1 MGDIENPE
9 LKGLIPRITEQIFE
23 SILNA
28 DSTFEYTVKVSYMEI
43 YMERIK
49 DLLARELARTVRQ
62 LMAAQNDNLSVHEDK
77 TRGVYVKNLS
87 EYYVSSEEE
96 VYKVM
101 KAGGSSRAVSSTSE
115 SQLIFLVFQAD
126 RRHER

>member
-1 MGDIENPE
+1 MSCGGVD
-9 LKGLIPRITEQIFE
+9 T
-23 SILNA
+23 
-28 DSTFEYTVKVSYMEI
+28 
-43 YMERIK
+43 
-49 DLLARELARTVRQ
+49 Q
-62 LMAAQNDNLSVHEDK
+62 LTPAQNDNLSVHEDK

-115 SQLIFLVFQAD
+115 
-126 RRHER
+126 

>member
-1 MGDIENPE
+1 MLVSFANPLE
-9 LKGLIPRITEQIFE
+9 LT
-23 SILNA
+23 
-28 DSTFEYTVKVSYMEI
+28 T
-43 YMERIK
+43 
-49 DLLARELARTVRQ
+49 
-62 LMAAQNDNLSVHEDK
+62 AQNDNLSVHEDK

-115 SQLIFLVFQAD
+115 
-126 RRHER
+126 